1 MLLSPDWKDVFAPN
15 GRLLNKGEVI
25 RRTNLSRTLTE
36 IAYNGSSAFYHG
48 PVANAIVKKVQSL
61 GGILTHSDLEG
72 YKVRV
77 APALEGSYFGRKVYT
92 TSAPT
97 SGPAILQMLNV
108 MEHFKN
114 LREEGRTPVNV
125 HRLVEAMK
133 CEFLKRFLKVR
144 TDIDLPQSDGF
155 AAR

>member
-1 MLLSPDWKDVFAPN
+1 MLLSPDWKDIFAPN
-15 GRLLNKGEVI
+15 GRLLNEGEVI

-36 IAYNGSSAFYHG
+36 IASHGSSAFYYG
-48 PVANAIVKKVQSL
+48 SVADAIVKKVQSL
-61 GGILTHSDLEG
+61 GGILTHEDLEG
-72 YKVRV
+72 YKAYV
-77 APALEGSYFGRKVYT
+77 APALEGSYFGRKIYT

-97 SGPAILQMLNV
+97 SGPAILQMMNL
-108 MEHFKN
+108 MEHYKD

-133 CEFLKRFLKVR
+133 CEFLKFFLAIR
-144 TDIDLPQSDGF
+144 TDTDLTQPDGS